1 MSETVRIIVA
11 IAIMAVLIALFFVSF
26 LLNKKIPEPEGCRDL
41 KKNCVGCGILS
52 CGSNP
57 ANQPAK
63 PKTEEKEEGK
73 NNVV

>member
-1 MSETVRIIVA
+1 MSDTIRIIIA
-11 IAIMAVLIALFFVSF
+11 IAIMAALIALFFISY
-26 LLNKKIPEPEGCRDL
+26 LLNKKTPEPEGCRDL

-57 ANQPAK
+57 ANQPGK
-63 PKTEEKEEGK
+63 PKTEEKEEDK